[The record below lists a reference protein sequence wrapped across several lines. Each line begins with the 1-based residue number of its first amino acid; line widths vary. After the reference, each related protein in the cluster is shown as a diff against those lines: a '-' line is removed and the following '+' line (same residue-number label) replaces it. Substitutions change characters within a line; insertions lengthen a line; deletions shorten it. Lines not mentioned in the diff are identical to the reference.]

1 MGLGFHF
8 SPCHFSLR
16 RGGFPSPVPHA
27 PSANVPVALQLYQQ
41 PFPSILCPQLC
52 QSRHALLCPVTY
64 LLGISIAFTV
74 LGIVEGYKTKQKQR
88 SERT

>member
-1 MGLGFHF
+1 MH
-8 SPCHFSLR
+8 
-16 RGGFPSPVPHA
+16 

-41 PFPSILCPQLC
+41 PLPSILCPQLC
-52 QSRHALLCPVTY
+52 QSIHALLCPVTY

-88 SERT
+88 SERM

>member
-1 MGLGFHF
+1 MQ
-8 SPCHFSLR
+8 PY
-16 RGGFPSPVPHA
+16 
-27 PSANVPVALQLYQQ
+27 ANVPVALRLYQQ

-74 LGIVEGYKTKQKQR
+74 LGIVEGYKTKQR
-88 SERT
+88 